1 MGIYNHREIALK
13 LIHHDVNYCSRA
25 RMVSLFVFS
34 KADEIVCCFVFSR
47 QGRQEFLRGCWG
59 WGCYSENRKHNNE
72 KNDIFSS
79 LIDTDFHKG

>member
-13 LIHHDVNYCSRA
+13 LIHHDVNYSSRA

-47 QGRQEFLRGCWG
+47 QGRQEFLRG
-59 WGCYSENRKHNNE
+59 R
-72 KNDIFSS
+72 
-79 LIDTDFHKG
+79 